1 MIYNFIVLK
10 TKVKDV
16 EEWLKKENT
25 QIRTGRA
32 NLSLL
37 DAIRVESYGTMVPL
51 NQIGN
56 LSTEDPRTIRISPW
70 DSSQSKDIEKAL
82 VASNLGVSV
91 SVDDRGVRV
100 AFPPL
105 TTERRDEFVKLAKT
119 KLEQAKI
126 SLRKHRDETWDDI
139 QAKEKEGGMSEDE
152 KFRFKAEM
160 EKIVQDTVKN
170 LEAMCSKK
178 EDEIMN

>member
-1 MIYNFIVLK
+1 MTYNFLPLK
-10 TKVKDV
+10 TKVKEV
-16 EEWLKKENT
+16 EEWLKRENA

-32 NLSLL
+32 SIGLL
-37 DAIRVESYGTMVPL
+37 DFIRVDSYGTLVPL
-51 NQIGN
+51 NQVGG

-70 DSSQSKDIEKAL
+70 DMGQVKEIEKVL

-91 SVDDRGVRV
+91 SVDDRGIRV

-119 KLEQAKI
+119 KLEQAKV

-139 QAKEKEGGMSEDE
+139 QVKEKEGGMSEDE
-152 KFRFKAEM
+152 KFRFKTEM
-160 EKIVQDTVKN
+160 EKIIQDTAKN
-170 LEAMCSKK
+170 LETSFKKK
-178 EDEIMN
+178 EGEITN

>member
-1 MIYNFIVLK
+1 MIYNFSELK
-10 TKVKDV
+10 QQVKDV
-16 EEWLKKENT
+16 EEWLKKENA

-32 NLSLL
+32 SIGLL
-37 DAIRVESYGTMVPL
+37 DFIRVNSYDSMVPL
-51 NQIGN
+51 NQVAG

-70 DSSQSKDIEKAL
+70 DSSQIKEIEKVL

-91 SVDDRGVRV
+91 SVDDKGIRV

-126 SLRKHRDETWDDI
+126 SLRKHRDQAWEGI
-139 QAKEKEGGMSEDE
+139 QAKEKDGGMSEDD
-152 KFRFKAEM
+152 KFRFKTEM
-160 EKIVQDTVKN
+160 EKIVQETTKN
-170 LEAMCSKK
+170 LEAMCKKK
-178 EDEIMN
+178 EDEITN

>member
-1 MIYNFIVLK
+1 MTYNFTELK
-10 TKVKDV
+10 AGAKDI
-16 EEWLKKENT
+16 EEWLRKENS

-32 NLSLL
+32 SIGLL
-37 DAIRVESYGTMVPL
+37 DFIRVDSYGSLVPL
-51 NQIGN
+51 NQVAG

-70 DSSQSKDIEKAL
+70 DMSQTKEIEKVL

-119 KLEQAKI
+119 KLEQAKV

-139 QAKEKEGGMSEDE
+139 QAKEKEGGMSEDD

-160 EKIVQDTVKN
+160 EKIIQDTIKN
-170 LEAMCSKK
+170 LEAMCKKK
-178 EDEIMN
+178 EEEITN

>member
-1 MIYNFIVLK
+1 MIYNFTELK
-10 TKVKDV
+10 ARVKDV

-32 NLSLL
+32 SIGLL
-37 DAIRVESYGTMVPL
+37 DFIRVNSYDSLVPL
-51 NQIGN
+51 NQVAS

-70 DSSQSKDIEKAL
+70 DSSQVKEIEKVL

-91 SVDDRGVRV
+91 SVDDRGIRV
-100 AFPPL
+100 SFPPL

-119 KLEQAKI
+119 KLEQAKV
-126 SLRKHRDETWDDI
+126 SLRKHRDEVWEDI

-152 KFRFKAEM
+152 KFRFKSEM
-160 EKIVQDTVKN
+160 EKIIQDTTKN
-170 LEAMCSKK
+170 LEALCGKK
-178 EDEIMN
+178 EDEITN

>member
-1 MIYNFIVLK
+1 MIYNFTTLK

-16 EEWLKKENT
+16 EEWLKKENA

-32 NLSLL
+32 SIGLL
-37 DAIRVESYGTMVPL
+37 DFIRVDSYGSLVPL

-70 DSSQSKDIEKAL
+70 DSSQIKEIEKVL

-91 SVDDRGVRV
+91 AVDDKGIRLS
-100 AFPPL
+100 FPPL

-126 SLRKHRDETWDDI
+126 SLRKHRDEIWEDI
-139 QAKEKEGGMSEDE
+139 QKKEKEGGMGEDD
-152 KFRFKAEM
+152 KFRFKTEM
-160 EKIVQDTVKN
+160 EKIIQDAGKN
-170 LEAMCSKK
+170 LETLCKKK
-178 EDEIMN
+178 EDEITN

>member
-1 MIYNFIVLK
+1 MIYNFADLK
-10 TKVKDV
+10 TRVKDV
-16 EEWLKKENT
+16 EEWLKRENS

-32 NLSLL
+32 SIGLL
-37 DAIRVESYGTMVPL
+37 DFIRVDSYGSLVPL
-51 NQIGN
+51 NQVAG
-56 LSTEDPRTIRISPW
+56 LATEDPRTIRISPW
-70 DSSQSKDIEKAL
+70 DTSQVKEIEKVL
-82 VASNLGVSV
+82 VASDLGVSV

-119 KLEQAKI
+119 KLEQAKV
-126 SLRKHRDETWDDI
+126 SLRKHRDEIWEDI
-139 QAKEKEGGMSEDE
+139 QAKEEEGGMGEDE

-160 EKIVQDTVKN
+160 EKIIQDTVKN
-170 LEAMCSKK
+170 LEAMCKKK